1 MFLLCTLNRTTF
13 FIQVA
18 LFPLQ
23 HAKRS
28 VNRFCLN
35 TAPLPSLRRTH
46 HAQVNKCHANL
57 RTSNK
62 IHIYTA
68 NFALKNNFNMP
79 SIKKTICGR
88 TCLFLDF
95 TQNLKQRWPHTMT
108 IQCVFPAASQHQLSS
123 CINKPTAQCTRP
135 VINAKQAHDKQTM
148 GCESQSANSAC
159 KCLFT
164 APFWGGDFD
173 R

>member
-79 SIKKTICGR
+79 SIKKNNLWSYLSFPWFHTEPETALAAYDDNSMCVSCSVTASTIK
-88 TCLFLDF
+88 LY
-95 TQNLKQRWPHTMT
+95 K
-108 IQCVFPAASQHQLSS
+108 
-123 CINKPTAQCTRP
+123 
-135 VINAKQAHDKQTM
+135 
-148 GCESQSANSAC
+148 
-159 KCLFT
+159 
-164 APFWGGDFD
+164 
-173 R
+173 